1 MYQLVFLILGISM
14 RIDIFSI
21 FPDQIDQMSDLSI
34 LGRARKSG
42 LVDLRSQDL
51 RMATTD
57 KHRTV
62 DDSPFGGGPGM
73 VLKPEPVFAAVK
85 AVSPPRPLILLGP
98 GGKAFDQAKANELS
112 KLDGFSL
119 LCGRY
124 EGVDERIRSHLV
136 DDEISIGDM
145 ILAGGEFAAM
155 AVVEAVVR
163 LIPGVL
169 NNDASPK
176 DETFSDGLL
185 EYPHWTRPANF
196 EGLEVPEILV
206 SGDHEKIRRWRKSV
220 SIALT
225 AAQRPDLLQ
234 IRGVKSFEIEWLDEF
249 EIEIDPRFFS

>member
-1 MYQLVFLILGISM
+1 M

-21 FPDQIDQMSDLSI
+21 FPDHIDQMSDLSI
-34 LGRARKSG
+34 LGRARRSG

-51 RMATTD
+51 RMSTTD

-85 AVSPPRPLILLGP
+85 EVSPPRPLILLGP
-98 GGKAFDQAKANELS
+98 GGKAFNQSKANELS
-112 KLDGFSL
+112 RLDGFSL

-155 AVVEAVVR
+155 AIVEAVVR

-185 EYPHWTRPANF
+185 
-196 EGLEVPEILV
+196 
-206 SGDHEKIRRWRKSV
+206 
-220 SIALT
+220 
-225 AAQRPDLLQ
+225 
-234 IRGVKSFEIEWLDEF
+234 
-249 EIEIDPRFFS
+249 